1 VIKFVH
7 LNVGEQPGPEK
18 VWLLIVKTHDRDH
31 ELIIS
36 RDAEATT
43 LGAYSTLEEA
53 QDDAA
58 QIASSQSI
66 EVVYLIV
73 PTT

>member
-1 VIKFVH
+1 MSRIKFVH

-18 VWLLIVKTHDRDH
+18 IWLLIVKTHDRDH

-43 LGAYSTLEEA
+43 LGTYSTLEDA
-53 QDDAA
+53 Q
-58 QIASSQSI
+58 
-66 EVVYLIV
+66 E
-73 PTT
+73 